1 MLSQEIIFPDKKNTH
16 TTFDG
21 CVFVGV
27 YGKIWKYRSKKGSGV
42 EKKRTAIPGRIAVK
56 VLCCFL
62 LTFDGFRSVR
72 FFVPG
77 ILSPCGDRTTARYV
91 YPRS

>member
-1 MLSQEIIFPDKKNTH
+1 MTGVCLSVYMAKFGNTE
-16 TTFDG
+16 
-21 CVFVGV
+21 V
-27 YGKIWKYRSKKGSGV
+27 KKGSGV